1 MRTGILT
8 AIISLTA
15 LLSMHPAADAQPAA
29 AVSDALAAKLDE
41 YIAILEK
48 EPVTVKGEEADFLI
62 GSCTDSV
69 IRQFTA
75 LRLYN
80 HYYGSKLMGD
90 ETVAIHIFDN
100 WFSDGKVKM
109 KTEADFMN
117 ARIFAEFNRQSLIG
131 KKAPELC
138 LEDTSGTP
146 VSLFT
151 DGYRESCPAVLFFYD
166 SGCPTCKMESI
177 MMRSLLDGMEYPVDL
192 YSVYT
197 GQSEENMGR
206 FIGEYLDI
214 SNPAVKVRHLWDP
227 LSLSDFQLKYGIL
240 QTPGIFLI
248 SREGIIL
255 GRKLDVMALGQLL
268 KIYCKPY
275 EYGSDESAAFYGK
288 VFSAYGPSPVCSDV
302 RKVCDAVAEKTL
314 GRKDTVLF
322 RQMAGDLMYWLGT
335 SRGEGVKCGLEYLI
349 DKYIAGEPAIWTSGE
364 DSLKILS
371 YAEILEDLLGKAPA
385 GKRLPA
391 IEVDGIMKRCGAE
404 KRKRLRLDRL
414 RGTTVIFH
422 SEGCG
427 FCEAELSAADSI
439 SSADRKARFFLVD
452 IDEVL
457 DNDPDTGF
465 RLFGDFDLTVIPYIT
480 EVDRKGRVTRKYI
493 SLVSGQPVLVSGTAG
508 QYDPDGECGN

>member
-151 DGYRESCPAVLFFYD
+151 DGYRGSCPAVLF
-166 SGCPTCKMESI
+166 C
-177 MMRSLLDGMEYPVDL
+177 
-192 YSVYT
+192 
-197 GQSEENMGR
+197 
-206 FIGEYLDI
+206 
-214 SNPAVKVRHLWDP
+214 
-227 LSLSDFQLKYGIL
+227 
-240 QTPGIFLI
+240 FLFNNF
-248 SREGIIL
+248 
-255 GRKLDVMALGQLL
+255 RKF
-268 KIYCKPY
+268 
-275 EYGSDESAAFYGK
+275 E
-288 VFSAYGPSPVCSDV
+288 
-302 RKVCDAVAEKTL
+302 
-314 GRKDTVLF
+314 
-322 RQMAGDLMYWLGT
+322 
-335 SRGEGVKCGLEYLI
+335 
-349 DKYIAGEPAIWTSGE
+349 
-364 DSLKILS
+364 
-371 YAEILEDLLGKAPA
+371 
-385 GKRLPA
+385 
-391 IEVDGIMKRCGAE
+391 
-404 KRKRLRLDRL
+404 
-414 RGTTVIFH
+414 
-422 SEGCG
+422 
-427 FCEAELSAADSI
+427 
-439 SSADRKARFFLVD
+439 
-452 IDEVL
+452 
-457 DNDPDTGF
+457 
-465 RLFGDFDLTVIPYIT
+465 
-480 EVDRKGRVTRKYI
+480 
-493 SLVSGQPVLVSGTAG
+493 
-508 QYDPDGECGN
+508 

>member
-151 DGYRESCPAVLFFYD
+151 DGYRGSCPAVLFFYD

-206 FIGEYLDI
+206 FIQEYLDI
-214 SNPAVKVRHLWDP
+214 SNPAVKTDYLWDP
-227 LSLSDFQLKYGIL
+227 DFTSDFQMKYGIL
-240 QTPGIFLI
+240 QTPGIFLV
-248 SREGIIL
+248 SRDGTII
-255 GRKLDVMALGQLL
+255 GRKLDAAALGQLL
-268 KIYCKPY
+268 EIYCKAY
-275 EYGSDESAAFYGK
+275 EYGSKESSAFYDRA
-288 VFSAYGPSPVCSDV
+288 FSSYGGNPGCEDV
-302 RKVCDAVAEKTL
+302 KNFCDAAAKKTL
-314 GRKDTVLF
+314 EQKDTAIF
-322 RQMAGDLMYWLGT
+322 KQIAGDLMYWLVA
-335 SRGEGVKCGLEYLI
+335 SRGEGVKCGLEYLV
-349 DKYIAGEPAIWTSGE
+349 DKYIAGLPAIWASSE

-371 YAEILEDLLGKAPA
+371 YSDILKDLLSKSPA
-385 GKRLPA
+385 GKKLPA
-391 IEVDGIMKRCGAE
+391 AEVTGVMKTGGRE
-404 KRKRLRLDRL
+404 KQKTVRLDKL
-414 RGTTVIFH
+414 RETTVIFH
-422 SEGCG
+422 SEGCS
-427 FCEAELSAADSI
+427 FCEAELSAADSLAR
-439 SSADRKARFFLVD
+439 ADRKKKFFLID
-452 IDEVL
+452 IDSIL
-457 DNDPDTGF
+457 DTDQDAAF
-465 RLFGDFDLTVIPYIT
+465 RLFDLFDLTMTPYIT
-480 EVDRKGRVTRKYI
+480 AVDKKGIVTRKYM
-493 SLVSGQPVLVSGTAG
+493 SLVHK
-508 QYDPDGECGN
+508 